1 MIRFVNVKKRLGT
14 KQVLDGLD
22 LEVREG
28 ETFVVIGRSGTG
40 KSVTLKHIV
49 GLMKPDSGEVY
60 VYNEPVH
67 AASPPALAAARR
79 KIGFLFQNGA
89 LLNSL
94 DVFEN
99 VALPLREHAGW
110 DEKRIQK
117 TVEEKLALVGLAG
130 QDSVMPADLS
140 GGMRKRV
147 SLARAIVLAPRI
159 VLYDEPTTGLDPI
172 MSNVINQLVLDMKK
186 KLGITSIVVTHDM
199 GSAILIADRIGMLYR
214 GRLLKPETP
223 QEITQTTNPI
233 VRQFIEGKTEGPLT
247 DEEEAALQE
256 HLARRRP

>member
-1 MIRFVNVKKRLGT
+1 MIRLVDVKKRLGA
-14 KQVLDGLD
+14 KQVLDGLTM
-22 LEVREG
+22 EVDAGR
-28 ETFVVIGRSGTG
+28 TFVVIGRSGTG

-49 GLMKPDSGEVY
+49 GLMRPDAGEVY
-60 VYNEPVH
+60 VDNEPVH
-67 AASPPALAAARR
+67 VATLPQLAATRR

-110 DEKRIQK
+110 DERRIQR

-130 QDSVMPADLS
+130 QGRLMPADLS
-140 GGMRKRV
+140 GGMKKRV

-159 VLYDEPTTGLDPI
+159 VLYDEPTAGLDPI
-172 MSNVINQLVLDMKK
+172 MANAINQLIISMKE

-199 GSAILIADRIGMLYR
+199 ASASMIADRIGMLYR
-214 GRLLKPETP
+214 GKLLETGTP
-223 QEITQTTNPI
+223 QEIAKTANPI
-233 VRQFIEGKTEGPLT
+233 VRQFIEGRTEGPLT
-247 DEEEAALQE
+247 DEEEEALRGRST
-256 HLARRRP
+256 RR